1 MIVRNIRD
9 IEGTEDDV
17 VTDTW
22 RSKRIIL
29 KKDGMGYSV
38 HETTI
43 FAGTETHIW
52 YQNHL
57 ESVFCI
63 QGEGEVETIP
73 DGKIYPIKPGV
84 LYALNEHD
92 NHYLRAKTEMKM
104 ICVFNPPL
112 TGREVHD
119 EHGVYPIVD

>member
-1 MIVRNIRD
+1 MIVRD
-9 IEGTEDDV
+9 INDIDGTQDDV

-43 FAGTETHIW
+43 YAGTETHIW

-73 DGKIYPIKPGV
+73 DGKIYPIRPGV

-119 EHGVYPIVD
+119 KDGVYPIVE

>member
-9 IEGTEDDV
+9 IDGTEDDV

-43 FAGTETHIW
+43 FAGTETHIF

-63 QGEGEVETIP
+63 QGEGEVETIS

>member
-1 MIVRNIRD
+1 MIVRNISD
-9 IEGTEDDV
+9 IEGTEDDI
-17 VTDTW
+17 VTETW

-92 NHYLRAKTEMKM
+92 NHFLRAKTELKM

-119 EHGVYPIVD
+119 ETGVYPLID

>member
-1 MIVRNIRD
+1 MIVRD
-9 IEGTEDDV
+9 INDIDGTQDDV

-43 FAGTETHIW
+43 YAGTETHIW

-73 DGKIYPIKPGV
+73 DGKIYPIRPGV

-104 ICVFNPPL
+104 ICVFNPQL

-119 EHGVYPIVD
+119 KDGVYPIVE

>member
-1 MIVRNIRD
+1 MIVRDIRD
-9 IEGTEDDV
+9 IDGTEDDV

-22 RSKRIIL
+22 QSKRIIL

-119 EHGVYPIVD
+119 ENGVYPIVD

>member
-1 MIVRNIRD
+1 MIVRD
-9 IEGTEDDV
+9 INDIDGTQDDV

-43 FAGTETHIW
+43 YAGTETHIW

-73 DGKIYPIKPGV
+73 DGNIYPIRPGV

-119 EHGVYPIVD
+119 KDGVYPIVE

>member
-1 MIVRNIRD
+1 MIVRD
-9 IEGTEDDV
+9 INDIDGTQDDV
-17 VTDTW
+17 VTDMW

-43 FAGTETHIW
+43 YAGTETHIW

-63 QGEGEVETIP
+63 QGEGEVETLP
-73 DGKIYPIKPGV
+73 DGKIYPIRPGV

-119 EHGVYPIVD
+119 KDGVYPIVE

>member
-1 MIVRNIRD
+1 
-9 IEGTEDDV
+9 
-17 VTDTW
+17 
-22 RSKRIIL
+22 
-29 KKDGMGYSV
+29 MGYSV

-92 NHYLRAKTEMKM
+92 NHFLRAKTELKM

-119 EHGVYPIVD
+119 ETGVYPLID

>member
-1 MIVRNIRD
+1 MIVRD
-9 IEGTEDDV
+9 INDIDGTQDDV

-43 FAGTETHIW
+43 YAGTETHIW

-73 DGKIYPIKPGV
+73 DGKIYPIRPGV

-104 ICVFNPPL
+104 ICVFIPPL

-119 EHGVYPIVD
+119 KDGVYPIVE

>member
-9 IEGTEDDV
+9 IDGTEDDV

-63 QGEGEVETIP
+63 QGEGDVETIP

>member
-1 MIVRNIRD
+1 MIVRD
-9 IEGTEDDV
+9 INDIDGTQDDV

-43 FAGTETHIW
+43 YAGTETHIW

-73 DGKIYPIKPGV
+73 DGTIYPIRPGV

-119 EHGVYPIVD
+119 KDGVYPIVE

>member
-9 IEGTEDDV
+9 IDGTEDDV

>member
-1 MIVRNIRD
+1 MIVRNISD
-9 IEGTEDDV
+9 IEGTEDDI

-43 FAGTETHIW
+43 FAGTETHIL

-92 NHYLRAKTEMKM
+92 NHFLRAKTELKM

-119 EHGVYPIVD
+119 ETGVYPLID

>member
-1 MIVRNIRD
+1 MIVRD
-9 IEGTEDDV
+9 INDIDGTQDDV

-43 FAGTETHIW
+43 YAGTETHIW

-63 QGEGEVETIP
+63 QGEGEVETIS
-73 DGKIYPIKPGV
+73 DGKIYPIRPGV

-119 EHGVYPIVD
+119 KDGVYPIVE

>member
-1 MIVRNIRD
+1 MIVRNISD
-9 IEGTEDDV
+9 IEGTEDDI

-92 NHYLRAKTEMKM
+92 NHFLRAKTELKM
-104 ICVFNPPL
+104 ICVFNPPP

-119 EHGVYPIVD
+119 ETGVYPLID

>member
-9 IEGTEDDV
+9 IDGTEDDV

-73 DGKIYPIKPGV
+73 DGKIYPIKSGV

>member
-1 MIVRNIRD
+1 M
-9 IEGTEDDV
+9 
-17 VTDTW
+17 
-22 RSKRIIL
+22 

-73 DGKIYPIKPGV
+73 EGKIYPIKPGV
-84 LYALNEHD
+84 LYALNKHD
-92 NHYLRAKTEMKM
+92 NHFLRAKTELKM

-112 TGREVHD
+112 TGAEVHD
-119 EHGVYPIVD
+119 EAGVYPLID

>member
-1 MIVRNIRD
+1 MIVRNISD
-9 IEGTEDDV
+9 IEGTEDDI

-73 DGKIYPIKPGV
+73 DGKIYPIKPGM

-92 NHYLRAKTEMKM
+92 NHFLRAKTELKM

-119 EHGVYPIVD
+119 ETGVYPLID

>member
-1 MIVRNIRD
+1 MIVRD
-9 IEGTEDDV
+9 INDIDGTQDDV

-43 FAGTETHIW
+43 YAGTETHIW

-73 DGKIYPIKPGV
+73 DGKIYPIWPGV

-119 EHGVYPIVD
+119 KDGVYPIVE

>member
-1 MIVRNIRD
+1 MIVRD
-9 IEGTEDDV
+9 INDIDGTQDDV

-43 FAGTETHIW
+43 YAGTETHIW

-63 QGEGEVETIP
+63 QGEGEVEIIP
-73 DGKIYPIKPGV
+73 DGKIYPIRPGV

-119 EHGVYPIVD
+119 KDGVYPIVE

>member
-9 IEGTEDDV
+9 IDGTEDDV

-43 FAGTETHIW
+43 FAGTETHIF